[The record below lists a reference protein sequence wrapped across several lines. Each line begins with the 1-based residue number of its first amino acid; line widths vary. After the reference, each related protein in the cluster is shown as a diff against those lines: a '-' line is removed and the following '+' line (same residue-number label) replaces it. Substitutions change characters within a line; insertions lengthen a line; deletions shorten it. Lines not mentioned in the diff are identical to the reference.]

1 MSVTIEEIRGAW
13 EILLETEQGWPEW
26 DELDD
31 KRQEVVCKASWE
43 AREEDPGADLID
55 VPVRGG
61 QAGSMA
67 GSTEGST
74 EGSMTPGPA

>member
-1 MSVTIEEIRGAW
+1 MSVTIEEIKGAW

-31 KRQEVVCKASWE
+31 KRQEAVCKASWE

-55 VPVRGG
+55 VLYAVGR
-61 QAGSMA
+61 QEAWQEA
-67 GSTEGST
+67 WQEARK
-74 EGSMTPGPA
+74 EARKEA